1 MTRLFIALLALSPLL
16 ITGCQPPVDQLAQ
29 NEAEDI
35 FGQDPNDL
43 LGNQDN
49 QPNDAANPDDGDF
62 NSSTA
67 RSKIVRV
74 LLNVLE
80 RLDDDEGSDEERKL
94 VRQILEE
101 ADDELANSLGDA
113 SLKKIVAANQRKRA
127 FYIPNRRSRSS
138 QIAPIGPQTEP
149 QPQPQ
154 PEVQGLDQKDDII
167 DNPQTPQAAPEV
179 PTPEAG

>member
-1 MTRLFIALLALSPLL
+1 MIDRQHLYADYEKVKEYATE
-16 ITGCQPPVDQLAQ
+16 V
-29 NEAEDI
+29 
-35 FGQDPNDL
+35 
-43 LGNQDN
+43 LGYE
-49 QPNDAANPDDGDF
+49 
-62 NSSTA
+62 
-67 RSKIVRV
+67 V
-74 LLNVLE
+74 L
-80 RLDDDEGSDEERKL
+80 EGSDY
-94 VRQILEE
+94 V
-101 ADDELANSLGDA
+101 DECDA